1 MPSIAAECCFVGWV
15 WFTPKRSS
23 FQQRVVLCLQKLLA
37 VALGGIS
44 SLRGAGKDKML
55 CFLTSGKPSHA
66 ATHFSGL
73 KDSAESFKE
82 YLSHHCAQCQKA
94 NVRKSVKV
102 FYKAKVLGV
111 SDS

>member
-23 FQQRVVLCLQKLLA
+23 FQQRVVFCLQKLLA

-66 ATHFSGL
+66 ATHLSGL

-82 YLSHHCAQCQKA
+82 YPSHHLLG
-94 NVRKSVKV
+94 
-102 FYKAKVLGV
+102 AKRQT
-111 SDS
+111 SENQSRCFTKPRY